1 MARSNRG
8 ISGFARVANNLKK
21 MGYYPTT
28 DQDASLIGSWLEG
41 EGYLMLDPCC
51 GSGKALKVIKDAT
64 LGDGE
69 AFGVEIEEGRAE
81 EARRLGIGVVINE
94 DFLGLSIER
103 GAAGAVFLNPPYDTM
118 EQTHQQFI
126 EHSTD
131 ALCEGG
137 VLVLMIPDYE
147 LAGKTAAFLEACYR
161 DWRVFRSTDPGFKQV
176 IFFGVRR
183 SGFVQAEGKDLTA
196 ATSDAT
202 VIGEYEDVDAPFWRR
217 RISRRRPEKAKSR
230 LSRYVIP
237 KTKKFDDIKI
247 TFRGIDP
254 ARLRE
259 KIDLF
264 RADWERLLSHIP
276 EEVNVKR
283 PILPLRKGHIA
294 QVLASGLTDGVIE
307 DPATGER
314 YLIKGSVNR
323 ETEVTEEEDK
333 RREIT
338 RDVVSILKM
347 DGKGNIQE
355 IK

>member
-28 DQDASLIGSWLEG
+28 DQDARLIGSWLEG
-41 EGYLMLDPCC
+41 EDYLMLDPCC
-51 GSGKALKVIKDAT
+51 GSGKALRVIRDAT

-81 EARRLGIGVVINE
+81 EARKLDIGVVINE

-103 GAAGAVFLNPPYDTM
+103 GSVGAVFLNPPYDTM
-118 EQTHQQFI
+118 EQTHQQFV
-126 EHSTD
+126 EHATD
-131 ALCEGG
+131 VLCEEG

-147 LAGKTAAFLEACYR
+147 LSGKTAAFLESCYR
-161 DWRVFRSTDPGFKQV
+161 DWRVFRSTDAVFKQV

-183 SGFVQAEGKDLTA
+183 SGFVEAFGKDLA
-196 ATSDAT
+196 SATNEAP
-202 VIGEYEDVDAPFWRR
+202 VISEYENVDASFWRR
-217 RISRRRPEKAKSR
+217 GISRLISEKSKSSN
-230 LSRYVIP
+230 SRYVIP
-237 KTKKFDDIKI
+237 KTKKFEDVKI
-247 TFRGIDP
+247 TFKGIDP
-254 ARLRE
+254 ARLKA
-259 KIDLF
+259 KIEMF
-264 RADWERLLSHIP
+264 RADWERLLSNIP
-276 EEVNVKR
+276 EAVNVKR

-323 ETEVTEEEDK
+323 ETDVTEDEDK

-347 DGKGNIQE
+347 DSKGNIQE
-355 IK
+355 IR